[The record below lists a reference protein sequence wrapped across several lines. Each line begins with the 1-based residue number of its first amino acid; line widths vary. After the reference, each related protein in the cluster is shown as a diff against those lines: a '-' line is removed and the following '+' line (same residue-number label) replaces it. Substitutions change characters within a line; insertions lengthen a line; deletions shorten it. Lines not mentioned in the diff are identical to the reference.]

1 MIGHMM
7 QLINFGTMVQSLY
20 NHILCD
26 VSALYIPVM
35 CALAL
40 SQIAWVELRIV
51 GATSLLTLTLLG
63 ASCLGVSSIVGQ
75 YNAISLL

>member
-1 MIGHMM
+1 M

-35 CALAL
+35 CAL
-40 SQIAWVELRIV
+40 SRIAWVELRIV

-63 ASCLGVSSIVGQ
+63 AGCLGVSCIVGQ
-75 YNAISLL
+75 YNGVSLF